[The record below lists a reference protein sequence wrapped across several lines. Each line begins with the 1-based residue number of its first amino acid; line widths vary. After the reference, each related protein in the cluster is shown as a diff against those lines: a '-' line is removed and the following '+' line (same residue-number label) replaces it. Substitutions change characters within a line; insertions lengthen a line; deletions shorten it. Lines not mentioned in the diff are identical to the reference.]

1 MHRLI
6 KVFKN
11 TVFWP
16 NCFQLTQFT
25 LIGAQEIAEKE
36 DRVLKERN
44 IYVTLYTIILNG

>member
-25 LIGAQEIAEKE
+25 LIGAQEIAGKE
-36 DRVLKERN
+36 DRVLKEKRLCN
-44 IYVTLYTIILNG
+44 TYTIILNG